1 MALASSTKYLADV
14 LAGRV
19 FIGSTAAAGVALP
32 VETGTA
38 VTFGLWNTSKTK
50 NAVPLWISMAY
61 VSGAITVGGF
71 GLANQDCGFAIGTA
85 APLSVFTDGV
95 LGTSLKNAKLGGGNA
110 SEMRFTPSAATLT
123 AGGTRCYLLG
133 SAHEIATAGPGV
145 AVIHKDFNGELVVPP
160 GQLIFPCYSIAQTG
174 VFSIS
179 MGWAEIPI

>member
-1 MALASSTKYLADV
+1 MALSGTAKYFTDT

-38 VTFGLWNTSKTK
+38 VTFGLWNTSPNR

-61 VSGAITVGGF
+61 VSGTIVVGGF
-71 GLANQDCGFAIGTA
+71 GIANQSCGFAIGTA
-85 APLSVFTDGV
+85 APLSAFTDG
-95 LGTSLKNAKLGGGNA
+95 TPKNALLGYGGA
-110 SEMRFTPSAATLT
+110 SAMRFTPSAATLT
-123 AGGTRCYLLG
+123 AGGTRCMLLG
-133 SAHEIATAGPGV
+133 AAHEIATAGPGV
-145 AVIHKDFNGELVVPP
+145 STITYDFNGALIVPP

-179 MGWAEIPI
+179 MAWAEVPV

>member
-1 MALASSTKYLADV
+1 MALTSSTKYLADV

-38 VTFGLWNTSKTK
+38 VTFGLWNTTTNK
-50 NAVPLWISMAY
+50 NAIPLWISMAY
-61 VSGAITVGGF
+61 VSGTIVVGGF
-71 GLANQDCGFAIGTA
+71 GLANQACGFAIGTA
-85 APLSVFTDGV
+85 APLSAFTG
-95 LGTSLKNAKLGGGNA
+95 GTPKNALLGYGAA
-110 SEMRFTPSAATLT
+110 SAMQFTPSAATLS

-145 AVIHKDFNGELVVPP
+145 SVIHHDFNGALVVPP
-160 GQLIFPCYSIAQTG
+160 GQLLFPCYSIAQTG

-179 MGWAEIPI
+179 MGWAEVPA